1 MSLIDKIDR
10 SRLPEHVAII
20 MDGNGRWAKAQ
31 GQPRSYG
38 HQEGVVSVHK
48 IMDAVT
54 QLGLNYLTLYTF
66 STENWNRPEEE
77 VQALMSLMVTA
88 IHRETPNLMEKNV
101 RLTAIGDL
109 SRLRPDAYA
118 TLQECINTTAGN
130 TGTTLV
136 LALSYSSRW
145 EITEAVRQI
154 AREVSEGQLRAE
166 EITEAMVTDHL
177 TTKGIPDPF
186 VESLTHNSIIIQL
199 PLLHGQVNNRLEKV
213 LSVFDQSRKDA
224 NSRQIMQIDESLY
237 ADDADMLYILHRLTS
252 AAADAKLRQD
262 MNVEDEYF
270 SAIEKRD
277 TEIMLRDKRIEAQTI
292 ELARQE
298 CLLEAQHN
306 QLTEQQNQL
315 TEQQSQLTEQQNQLT
330 EQQNQ
335 LTEQQNQLLKERQK
349 LHSLV
354 SALVSNGMSE
364 EQISAMTGYS
374 IDEINSCLGED

>member
-177 TTKGIPDPF
+177 TTKGIPDPDLLIRTGGEQRISNF
-186 VESLTHNSIIIQL
+186 LLWQL
-199 PLLHGQVNNRLEKV
+199 SYAEFYFTE
-213 LSVFDQSRKDA
+213 VFWPEFREEA
-224 NSRQIMQIDESLY
+224 FYEAILY
-237 ADDADMLYILHRLTS
+237 YQRRERRFGKTS
-252 AAADAKLRQD
+252 
-262 MNVEDEYF
+262 E
-270 SAIEKRD
+270 
-277 TEIMLRDKRIEAQTI
+277 
-292 ELARQE
+292 
-298 CLLEAQHN
+298 
-306 QLTEQQNQL
+306 QL
-315 TEQQSQLTEQQNQLT
+315 
-330 EQQNQ
+330 
-335 LTEQQNQLLKERQK
+335 
-349 LHSLV
+349 
-354 SALVSNGMSE
+354 
-364 EQISAMTGYS
+364 I
-374 IDEINSCLGED
+374 